1 MTDAALLPVDSIESQ
16 IDAMPVQPKWL
27 RPAAIAGAMAF
38 HVAVACLFLFQ
49 PTPVMESLDGI
60 GVDLEQGDADVTQ
73 EEQEK
78 QEEVKPMETPDE
90 ELAAPAPLV
99 MAPESPALPLKRN
112 DAEPTK
118 KHVEQKV
125 AKQNS
130 ADQRATTRGGAVR
143 SHGAGGVQSASARA
157 AFLRSIKTQLMIHRP
172 ATGEVGVASVC
183 YSVSPGGSVSVS
195 SASGANAA
203 AARRAVAS
211 IHPIA
216 DPTGKG
222 YYGCQ
227 VFNFH

>member
-16 IDAMPVQPKWL
+16 IDAMPIQPKWL
-27 RPAAIAGAMAF
+27 RPAAIAAAVAF
-38 HVAVACLFLFQ
+38 HVSIACLFLLQ
-49 PTPVMESLDGI
+49 PAPVPESLDGI

-78 QEEVKPMETPDE
+78 QEEVKQMETPDE
-90 ELAAPAPLV
+90 ELAAPPPLV
-99 MAPESPALPLKRN
+99 MAPESPSLPLKRN

-172 ATGEVGVASVC
+172 ATGEAGVASVC
-183 YSVSPGGSVSVS
+183 FSVSAGGSVSVG

-211 IHPIA
+211 IHPIPDA
-216 DPTGKG
+216 TGKG

-227 VFNFH
+227 TFNFH